1 MLILVKVS
9 EWKIA
14 PVRPGW
20 EDNIKR
26 ILKAREYECAT

>member
-14 PVRPGW
+14 HVQPGW
-20 EDNIKR
+20 EDNIL
-26 ILKAREYECAT
+26 ILKDREYECAK

>member
-9 EWKIA
+9 EGKITPA
-14 PVRPGW
+14 R

-26 ILKAREYECAT
+26 DLKDTKYEGAK